1 MEGLQ
6 NLLDRF
12 SDVIG
17 KISATLMILLLIN
30 VFYDV
35 VARYFFKA
43 SSIGLQ
49 ELEWHLFASMFLL
62 GIAYT
67 LKEEG
72 HVRVDILYE
81 KFSNKNKAWVNVIG
95 CLIFLLPF
103 CGLIIM
109 YGYDFALESFELN
122 ETSGD
127 PGGLSHRWLIKSMI
141 PLSALTLVLSGLG
154 MLVKNIRCIIEPTTE
169 PNNKGNF

>member
-1 MEGLQ
+1 MEALQ
-6 NLLDRF
+6 NFFDRF
-12 SDVIG
+12 SEFIG
-17 KISATLMILLLIN
+17 KVSAALMILLLIN

-35 VARYFFKA
+35 IARYFFQA

-72 HVRVDILYE
+72 HVRVDVIYE
-81 KFSNKNKAWVNVIG
+81 KLSEKNRAWINCIG
-95 CLIFLLPF
+95 CLLFLLPF
-103 CGLIIM
+103 CALVIW
-109 YGYDFALESFELN
+109 YGYDFALESYHLN

-141 PLSALTLVLSGLG
+141 PLSALAVIFSGLG
-154 MLVKNIRCIIEPTTE
+154 MLIKNLRCLVETPIQ
-169 PNNKGNF
+169 GDQ

>member
-6 NLLDRF
+6 NVFDRL

-17 KISATLMILLLIN
+17 KVAAALMLLLLLN

-35 VARYFFKA
+35 IARYFFKA
-43 SSIGLQ
+43 SSIGMQ

-81 KFSNKNKAWVNVIG
+81 KLSEKHQAWVNSIG
-95 CLIFLLPF
+95 CLIFILPF
-103 CGLIIM
+103 CSLIIW
-109 YGYDFALESFELN
+109 YGYDFAFESYSLK

-127 PGGLSHRWLIKSMI
+127 PGGLSHRWIIKAMI
-141 PLSALTLVLSGLG
+141 PLSALTLAFSCLGL
-154 MLVKNIRCIIEPTTE
+154 LLKNLRCLI
-169 PNNKGNF
+169 NLNAKGDIQ

>member
-6 NLLDRF
+6 NVFDRF
-12 SDVIG
+12 SEVIG
-17 KISATLMILLLIN
+17 KISTALMILLLIN

-67 LKEEG
+67 LKADG
-72 HVRVDILYE
+72 HVRVDIIYE
-81 KFSNKNKAWVNVIG
+81 KLSEKKQAWINFLG
-95 CLIFLLPF
+95 CIFFLLPF
-103 CGLIIM
+103 CVLIIW
-109 YGYDFALESFELN
+109 YGYDFALESFRLN
-122 ETSGD
+122 EMSGD
-127 PGGLSHRWLIKSMI
+127 PGGLSHRWLIKAMI
-141 PLSALTLVLSGLG
+141 PLSSLALIFSGLG
-154 MLVKNIRCIIEPTTE
+154 VLIKNLRCII
-169 PNNKGNF
+169 GQDV

>member
-6 NLLDRF
+6 KVFDRF
-12 SDVIG
+12 SDYIG
-17 KISATLMILLLIN
+17 KISATLMLLLLAN

-35 VARYFFKA
+35 VARYFFKY

-49 ELEWHLFASMFLL
+49 ELEWHIFASMFLL

-81 KFSNKNKAWVNVIG
+81 KLSLKNRAWINSIG
-95 CLIFLLPF
+95 CVLFLLPF
-103 CGLIIM
+103 CALVIW
-109 YGYDFALESFELN
+109 YSYDFALESYHLN

-127 PGGLSHRWLIKSMI
+127 PGGLSHRWLIKAMI
-141 PLSALTLVLSGLG
+141 PLSTLALVFSGLG
-154 MLVKNIRCIIEPTTE
+154 MLVKNLRCIVEKDI
-169 PNNKGNF
+169 